1 MGDVFNWNE
10 LSAADRKLILD
21 FVNDNNHAV
30 REMMRNSFPDL
41 YIGRE
46 SIEVARGW
54 LMIAGL
60 EEIKKYMGGSSD
72 A

>member
-10 LSAADRKLILD
+10 LSTADKKLIIE
-21 FVNDNNHAV
+21 FVNDNNHSV
-30 REMMRNSFPDL
+30 REMVRNRFPDL

-60 EEIKKYMGGSSD
+60 EAVKTYIGSSSD